1 MNNVK
6 WLNSKWLIEFMGID
20 WESAKT
26 RKTGAGTLGGWIAQW
41 EESTHQMTATLVLDE
56 NYEVVDILGKYD
68 LKKKSKD

>member
-1 MNNVK
+1 LGKCQNQEK
-6 WLNSKWLIEFMGID
+6 GG
-20 WESAKT
+20 
-26 RKTGAGTLGGWIAQW
+26 RTLGGWIAQW